1 MKKLQFSLIAGFFL
15 IVFFIVVALFATY
28 KVPYEPKQK
37 LLILMIGGFRHD
49 YFSRDASSL
58 IGFSRLRLEGA
69 SAHYLMPVFPSDSYP
84 NWYTAAT
91 GLYPEK
97 HGIVNRKFY
106 DRETGQLHVDNLEPI
121 WTQAVARGINTTVL
135 YWDGCQLP
143 FNVTSDREVSSSLS
157 SSKIKSSAVNG
168 KSGALTCEP
177 VRHDWN
183 SSHILREFTR
193 TLYSVLDDF
202 AKDRT
207 TLALVYYPQVDY
219 VGHKYGPD
227 SLETVNAVR
236 DIDLI
241 IYNLLNQIERRSLTK
256 STNLYVL
263 SDHGMSAPSR
273 AIKLEHY
280 VNLAE
285 VKVSIGDRF
294 AKGKGTFG
302 MIQPHNSSRV
312 EFIYNSLFGQ
322 DIEGLNVYLKENI
335 PFGFHVKYLHKLWPI
350 VIRADPDYYIDA
362 TDHATSEAV
371 SDNAIDAIG
380 FHGYFPQ
387 EFEDMRGMTHALGP
401 VFRRGYKGGHIE
413 QVDHYQLWCHV
424 LKMRAKPNN
433 GSWARVRDFIETYWP
448 LINTQLLRWIE
459 YLHEPTALAA
469 SLAHLAES
477 HLYSYR

>member
-49 YFSRDASSL
+49 YFTRDGNNL
-58 IGFSRLRLEGA
+58 IGFSRLRIEGA
-69 SAHYLMPVFPSDSYP
+69 SADHLMPVFPSDSYP

-97 HGIVNRKFY
+97 HGIVTRKFY
-106 DRETGQLHVDNLEPI
+106 DRSTNQLHIDNLEPI
-121 WTQAVARGINTTVL
+121 WTQAVSKGINTTVL

-143 FNVTSDREVSSSLS
+143 FNATDDKGRPVNYTTI
-157 SSKIKSSAVNG
+157 SSKVTTA
-168 KSGALTCEP
+168 GAKPTKPGSLICEP

-183 SSHILREFTR
+183 STHILREFTR

-207 TLALVYYPQVDY
+207 TLALVYYPSIDY

-227 SLETVNAVR
+227 SAETVNAVR

-256 STNLYVL
+256 TTNLYVL
-263 SDHGMSAPSR
+263 SDHGMSAPGK

-280 VNLAE
+280 VNLSE
-285 VKVSIGDRF
+285 VRVSIGDRF

-302 MIQPHNSSRV
+302 MIQPYNSSRI

-322 DIEGLNVYLKENI
+322 DIEGLHVYLKENI
-335 PFGFHVKYLHKLWPI
+335 PFGFHVKYLDKLWPI

-362 TDHATSEAV
+362 TDHTSDAAN
-371 SDNAIDAIG
+371 DAIDSIG

-387 EFEDMRGMTHALGP
+387 EFADMRGITHAVGP

-433 GSWARVRDFIETYWP
+433 GSWARVRDFIETY
-448 LINTQLLRWIE
+448 
-459 YLHEPTALAA
+459 
-469 SLAHLAES
+469 
-477 HLYSYR
+477 